1 LILTQ
6 IDNGQI
12 KVSNK
17 EGVVGTYNGL
27 VNTGVSCYMNV
38 VFQLLCHLPGIREYF
53 LSSDFAKELN
63 MIHKDK
69 KNDQDT
75 LLVQHFATF
84 IRVYYGIGDRKI
96 LDLIELR
103 GWVSEKNSIFSLK
116 TQEDAHEFLLFI
128 VNQMSEEITLPFLE
142 RLKISSSQLNS
153 SGFSP
158 LRSQATGNSK
168 PVEENQSRA
177 SSPSKLKRKFSTTAA
192 KKSSSRST
200 ANKLREKSKFS
211 EPMSLRGHSDFISSI
226 AGTVAAA
233 VPQFSTI
240 FEDTMMGEVTTEIT
254 CDVCSKTSKV
264 CENFFLLELQTPDT
278 ASSHLEQ
285 CVDNLVKKEVLE
297 EKEGWECENCQAK
310 RKAVKKTTVSKLPPV
325 FILYLNRIRY
335 ENMQASKNNCKIDTP
350 NSLDMS
356 KYQTQQPAQP
366 SLYSKLG
373 SIVAYA

>member
-1 LILTQ
+1 
-6 IDNGQI
+6 
-12 KVSNK
+12 
-17 EGVVGTYNGL
+17 
-27 VNTGVSCYMNV
+27 MNV
-38 VFQLLCHLPGIREYF
+38 VFQMLCHLPGIREYF

-103 GWVSEKNSIFSLK
+103 AWVSEKNPIFSLK

-142 RLKISSSQLNS
+142 RLKISGSQLNS

-168 PVEENQSRA
+168 PVEENQSKA
-177 SSPSKLKRKFSTTAA
+177 SSPSKLKRNFSTTAA
-192 KKSSSRST
+192 KKSSSRPT

-211 EPMSLRGHSDFISSI
+211 EPMSSRGHSEFMSSI

-254 CDVCSKTSKV
+254 CDVCSKASKV

-278 ASSHLEQ
+278 PSSHLEQ
-285 CVDNLVKKEVLE
+285 CFDNLVKKEILE
-297 EKEGWECENCQAK
+297 EKEGWECENCKAK

-325 FILYLNRIRY
+325 LILYLNRIRY
-335 ENMQASKNNCKIDTP
+335 ENMQASKNNCKIETP

-356 KYQTQQPAQP
+356 KYQTKEPAQP
-366 SLYSKLG
+366 SNYSKLG
-373 SIVAYA
+373 SIVECG